1 MPELRLQRKRW
12 ARHSEITALDSLSN
26 LGWMASGPIAP
37 YELIFHRASLTSE
50 EVNVTLNSVGT
61 SHGGR
66 KWDAV
71 GVIGGV
77 NTSANCLANAS
88 VEFCGSVI

>member
-1 MPELRLQRKRW
+1 
-12 ARHSEITALDSLSN
+12 
-26 LGWMASGPIAP
+26 MASGPIAP
-37 YELIFHRASLTSE
+37 YELVLNRASLKSE
-50 EVNVTLNSVGT
+50 EVNVTVVSVGT

-88 VEFCGSVI
+88 AEFCGSVIW